1 MKEYYNFLSS
11 DKEQTKIHGV
21 KWMPEGEPKAVIQLV
36 HGMIEYIERYDEFA
50 EFLNTKGFVV
60 FGHDHIA
67 HGESVKSHDDWGIM
81 HTDTPSETMVEDMF
95 TNYKLV
101 KEQYPDL
108 PYFILGHSMGSYLL
122 RHMLIL
128 KASDFTGV
136 NGAIIM
142 GTGTTP
148 ENMAKLGM
156 TVLKVLKTFKGWDGK
171 SQMVVN
177 MMFDENYKKFS
188 TDGSNPENSWLS
200 TNVES
205 VKKYYSDPKDT
216 FTFSLNGYR
225 LLVNSSSFVSKLEN
239 VEKMNKDIPVL
250 FVSGSDDPVG
260 ALSVGVNTAYETYK
274 QAGVK
279 DVSIHLFEGMRHEI
293 LQEVNR
299 KEVYEYIYSWVSDR
313 M

>member
-95 TNYKLV
+95 SNYKLI
-101 KEQYPDL
+101 KEQYPNL

-128 KASDFTGV
+128 KTNDFKGV
-136 NGAIIM
+136 NGAIVM

-156 TVLKVLKTFKGWDGK
+156 TVLKVLKTFKGGW
-171 SQMVVN
+171 
-177 MMFDENYKKFS
+177 EKFVFVM
-188 TDGSNPENSWLS
+188 L
-200 TNVES
+200 
-205 VKKYYSDPKDT
+205 
-216 FTFSLNGYR
+216 YR
-225 LLVNSSSFVSKLEN
+225 
-239 VEKMNKDIPVL
+239 
-250 FVSGSDDPVG
+250 
-260 ALSVGVNTAYETYK
+260 
-274 QAGVK
+274 
-279 DVSIHLFEGMRHEI
+279 
-293 LQEVNR
+293 
-299 KEVYEYIYSWVSDR
+299 W
-313 M
+313 